1 MAIDIQSKE
10 ADHFMTR
17 SFVIPLLLQCFFVI
31 AYNLTSAQ
39 TPKIDSLQAVI
50 KTLPADTNRVNTLI
64 NICRAQSSFN
74 TEKMELTA
82 QEALALAR
90 KIHFG
95 KGEANANIYLARY
108 YNKVGNAP
116 KAIEFLLK
124 ALSYYEKE
132 QDAGRAA
139 ICLNNIG
146 VIYLSQDELEE
157 ARDHFNKAYAVW
169 GKLNDKSG
177 IVRALNNIA
186 SVYEKEKNDSL
197 ALDYYTRALKLCEE
211 IQDKPFTS
219 LILNSVGLIHLRM
232 KDYETSMKFQER
244 ALQLAIETEDEILQ
258 AQSYGA
264 MSEIYAAQSQPEKA
278 LTIAKKGLEH
288 ALKVTSK
295 TELLDSYNRVY
306 KAYEKLNDYRKA
318 FEFQSLYL
326 ALNDSLKNSEN
337 IGSIEKLKSRY
348 ELDKKESEIT
358 LLMQR
363 HQAEA
368 LRRNMFIVALTG
380 LLIIGLL
387 LYNRFRLIVKR
398 KFALKRQQLTLYTQ
412 SLIEKSETINRI
424 NMELEQFKSNCS
436 NEDVQIAKID
446 KILQSNILTDEDWEN
461 FKKAFEDIYPAFFSK
476 LRYKYPTITVSELRL
491 SALIKLKLSIK
502 EIASMLGISPDSVKT
517 SRYRFKKKLG
527 LTENET
533 VEEFIEVLA
542 IPQTEIVKNE

>member
-1 MAIDIQSKE
+1 MIRRFTKY
-10 ADHFMTR
+10 
-17 SFVIPLLLQCFFVI
+17 LLIQCFSVTIF
-31 AYNLTSAQ
+31 NFTFAQ
-39 TPKIDSLQAVI
+39 TSKIDSLQTI
-50 KTLPADTNRVNTLI
+50 LKTLPEDTNRVNTLI
-64 NICRAQSSFN
+64 NLCRAQSSVN

-82 QEALALAR
+82 QEALLLAQ

-108 YNKVGNAP
+108 YNKVGDAP

-124 ALSYYEKE
+124 ALYYFEKE
-132 QDAGRAA
+132 QDTGRAA

-219 LILNSVGLIHLRM
+219 LILNSIGMIHLRM
-232 KDYETSMKFQER
+232 KEYETSMKFQER
-244 ALQLAIETEDEILQ
+244 ALLLAIETEDEILQ

-264 MSEIYAAQSQPEKA
+264 MSEIYGAQNQPEKA

-295 TELLDSYNRVY
+295 TELQDSYKRVY

-337 IGSIEKLKSRY
+337 VGSIEKLKSRY

-358 LLMQR
+358 LLTHR
-363 HQAEA
+363 HQTEA
-368 LRRNMFIVALTG
+368 LRRNTFIVALTG

-387 LYNRFRLIVKR
+387 LYNRFRLIVQKR
-398 KFALKRQQLTLYTQ
+398 LALKRQQLTLYTQ
-412 SLIEKSETINRI
+412 SLIEKSETISRI
-424 NMELEQFKSNCS
+424 NMELEQFKSNGS

-461 FKKAFEDIYPAFFSK
+461 FKHAFEDIYPAFFSK

-502 EIASMLGISPDSVKT
+502 EIASILGISPDSVKT
-517 SRYRFKKKLG
+517 SRYRLKKKLG
-527 LTENET
+527 LAENET
-533 VEEFIEVLA
+533 VEEFIENLK
-542 IPQTEIVKNE
+542 IPSNMNS